1 MNSRLDCGICFSKL
15 EHFYTINN
23 MPMKLCC
30 LESPD
35 LTTENMSFSICQTCN
50 TIQLDQLIPLDI
62 LYSSSHNTVS
72 VGKVWEGYFQLFCKT
87 IEDLIINRNVLEIG
101 DPSGRIANVSDG
113 YTNWYIIE
121 PNKKNNIIFKENI
134 HFISDFFNESF
145 IINEKIDVIIH
156 SHVFEH
162 IYSPNHFLKKCYEI
176 LKDDGEMIFGIPN
189 MEHIGINEL
198 APCMGVFFEHTIFL
212 NKENVLY
219 MLEKNGF
226 QIIEIIDYE
235 NHSTIYRTKKHDKN
249 INHTN
254 HICIQNYS
262 ELFIQ
267 TINKWITFIETC
279 TFDDSHN
286 IFVFGASYNT
296 QYLLTLGLN
305 KMKLKGILDNC
316 KEKQGSFLSG
326 YSLQIYSPDIIKD
339 LSNCIVII
347 KNGYYTN
354 EISKQL
360 LSINDKITIVS

>member
-1 MNSRLDCGICFSKL
+1 
-15 EHFYTINN
+15 
-23 MPMKLCC
+23 
-30 LESPD
+30 
-35 LTTENMSFSICQTCN
+35 
-50 TIQLDQLIPLDI
+50 
-62 LYSSSHNTVS
+62 
-72 VGKVWEGYFQLFCKT
+72 
-87 IEDLIINRNVLEIG
+87 
-101 DPSGRIANVSDG
+101 
-113 YTNWYIIE
+113 
-121 PNKKNNIIFKENI
+121 
-134 HFISDFFNESF
+134 
-145 IINEKIDVIIH
+145 
-156 SHVFEH
+156 
-162 IYSPNHFLKKCYEI
+162 
-176 LKDDGEMIFGIPN
+176 MIFGIPN

-305 KMKLKGILDNC
+305 KMKLKVRQIEISDWDMLVEWWNSWKDWGIGPS
-316 KEKQGSFLSG
+316 KETLPLNGTGGLIVESNGVPIIAGFLYLTNSKVAWLEWIVSDPEYKNNNKKEAIELLIKSLEDVARNAKAEIILSVGRNKSLLNIHEGLG
-326 YSLQIYSPDIIKD
+326 YTVD
-339 LSNCIVII
+339 
-347 KNGYYTN
+347 KNPSH
-354 EISKQL
+354 EISKNIKLWQQ
-360 LSINDKITIVS
+360 